1 MFSAENA
8 KADGVNGRGRV
19 VLMHHWA
26 RPALLFIW
34 NWVCIV
40 PLVAAAAGPIHGY
53 LLPTLS
59 LLQTSTFQHTR
70 ADTKF
75 DCYKDQEVITNGIS
89 MKCGDSHHS
98 ALGKTIEKKKK
109 KKNDEGDDN
118 AAANQSKTADR
129 IADFAMN
136 SREILANNLP
146 TDSNEV
152 IKEKKKSKKV
162 SDSVHYTE
170 QVSELELKEPT
181 SDTVCESQIDESTKK
196 QKKKKKQKSKS
207 ISEPFDGNVEQVKSD
222 SLPAGERGKDS
233 KPSLGDDKIDSDL
246 EVKSQDKKKK
256 SKLSTNSLGDN
267 VEDSMKSELKKE
279 SFLTSED
286 ANDKGKKSSK
296 KRKRSTSEKNDGLP
310 SKESKSRKTEP
321 LEETKSCEQLEK
333 VNRNEYSAH
342 KSRRNQHEGSAE
354 PKTVNA
360 FQRVKLDDVE
370 FADERLQDN
379 SYWAKDGSEVG
390 YGAKAQEILG
400 QVRGSNG
407 GLVGMVVECWRRQ
420 RVAVV
425 VVVVVLVGGRMV
437 VVEGAME
444 TTVVVVGSNGGGGGI
459 LVAWW
464 R

>member
-1 MFSAENA
+1 MLEGNQSGSVHRNPNYQTLLTFKPRQVLLAEQTT
-8 KADGVNGRGRV
+8 KATTTMKQCSNKKTLIPNPDQK
-19 VLMHHWA
+19 
-26 RPALLFIW
+26 ALLLHSVLRYLQLNGFSRALKRLLSEAQIEND
-34 NWVCIV
+34 NWKSC
-40 PLVAAAAGPIHGY
+40 
-53 LLPTLS
+53 S
-59 LLQTSTFQHTR
+59 LDLEDMYINSLEICTR

-89 MKCGDSHHS
+89 MKCEDSHHS
-98 ALGKTIEKKKK
+98 TLDKTIEKKKK

-118 AAANQSKTADR
+118 AAANQSETADR

-146 TDSNEV
+146 TDSNEL
-152 IKEKKKSKKV
+152 ITEKKKSKKV
-162 SDSVHYTE
+162 SDSVHYAE
-170 QVSELELKEPT
+170 QVSEQELKEPT

-207 ISEPFDGNVEQVKSD
+207 ISEPIDGNVEQVKSD
-222 SLPAGERGKDS
+222 SLSAGSEEKGENS
-233 KPSLGDDKIDSDL
+233 KPSLGD
-246 EVKSQDKKKK
+246 
-256 SKLSTNSLGDN
+256 
-267 VEDSMKSELKKE
+267 DSMKSELKKE

-333 VNRNEYSAH
+333 VNGNEYSAH
-342 KSRRNQHEGSAE
+342 KSRRNHHEGSAE

-379 SYWAKDGSEVG
+379 SYWAKDGAEVG

-400 QVRGSNG
+400 QVRGRDFRHEKTKKKRGSYRG
-407 GLVGMVVECWRRQ
+407 GQIDLQTHSIKFNYSDED
-420 RVAVV
+420 
-425 VVVVVLVGGRMV
+425 
-437 VVEGAME
+437 
-444 TTVVVVGSNGGGGGI
+444 
-459 LVAWW
+459 
-464 R
+464 